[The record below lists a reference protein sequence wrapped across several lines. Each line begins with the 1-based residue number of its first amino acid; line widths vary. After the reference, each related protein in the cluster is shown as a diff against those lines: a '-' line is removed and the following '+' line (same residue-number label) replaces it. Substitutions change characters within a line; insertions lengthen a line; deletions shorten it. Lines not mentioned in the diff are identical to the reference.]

1 MRVTVD
7 GLDVEVADGASVL
20 DAARVA
26 GRTVATLCYDERLPP
41 TGSCRA
47 CLVAIDGASGP
58 VPACMAAAVD
68 GMVVRTDDP
77 AATAAA
83 RGVLELLVS
92 ELPPRALDPPHTSS
106 DLAAACRLHGVTE
119 SAFAGARHERGTDHS
134 HPYVKLDADLCIAC
148 GRCVRMCD
156 EVQGTFAL
164 SLVDRGFGTVVAPG
178 AGERWAES
186 ACVACGACVDACPT
200 GALSEPGLL
209 DPRPIDRVVTTTC
222 GYCGVGC
229 SLDVH
234 VRDGTVAAAKPT
246 RGAKVNRGH
255 TCSKGRFA
263 HGFLRSPERL
273 TRPLIRQGGRLLE
286 TSWEEAIAAVADG
299 LTRVRE
305 RHGADAVALISSAR
319 CTNEENYLNQKLA
332 RVALGTNNVDNCSR
346 ICHAPSA
353 AGLIAS
359 FGLAGGTASFDDF
372 DRAGCFLLVGANP
385 TEAHPVVGAR
395 IKQRVID
402 GARLVVIDP
411 RRIEL
416 ARYADLHLRPLP
428 GTNVALFHSLAAAL
442 IEGGMCDERFLSERA
457 SGDAALRALLARY
470 SPEAAEPVTGVAAA
484 DVRRAAHLYGSSP
497 GRTIVYGLGV
507 TEHAHGTDGV
517 RALANL
523 AILTGSVGTADHGG
537 INPLRG
543 QNNVQGASD
552 MGALPEY
559 LPGYQPVAD
568 DSARAR
574 FEAAYG
580 VPISSDRG
588 VRITEM
594 FGAAIDGRLRAMW
607 IVGEDIAQTDPDSAR
622 VEAALEA
629 CELVVCQE
637 LFLSRTAER
646 ADVVLPAAAFL
657 EKDGTFVN
665 FDRHVSRVRPAVP
678 PPGEAKP
685 DFEIAHLVARALGA
699 ELGCATPAEA
709 LSEMASL
716 SPLFAGLSH
725 ARLDREGPLQWPC
738 RAGGEP
744 PERVLYL
751 DRFATAD
758 GRAALHAAP
767 YLPPGEQPDRDYPLL
782 LITGRR
788 LQHYNAGTMTRR
800 TGHLQLQAQES
811 LEVSPR
817 DAERLGLRD
826 GERARVTSR
835 RGAVEAPVTVTDRV
849 AEGQLFLAFHFP
861 DVLANALTSDATD
874 EVTSCPEYKV
884 TAVRV
889 SAGDDRGATREA
901 RPAR

>member
-7 GLDVEVADGASVL
+7 GQSVEIADDATVL
-20 DAARVA
+20 DAARTA
-26 GRTVATLCYDERLPP
+26 DRAVATLCYDERLTP
-41 TGSCRA
+41 TGSCRV
-47 CLVAIDGASGP
+47 CLVGVDGGV
-58 VPACMAAAVD
+58 VPACSTAACD
-68 GMVVRTDDP
+68 GMAIHTDDL
-77 AATAAA
+77 AASEAA

-92 ELPPRALDPPHTSS
+92 ELPPRALDGNSE
-106 DLAAACRLHGVTE
+106 LAAACRLHGVTGG
-119 SAFAGARHERGTDHS
+119 AFSGAVHERGTDHS

-186 ACVACGACVDACPT
+186 ACVGCGACVDACPT
-200 GALSEPGLL
+200 GSLSEPGLL
-209 DPRPIDRVVTTTC
+209 DPRPVDRVVTTTC

-234 VRDGTVAAAKPT
+234 VRGDTVAASKPT

-255 TCSKGRFA
+255 VCSKGRFA
-263 HGFLRSPERL
+263 YGFLRSPDRL
-273 TRPLIRQGGRLLE
+273 TRPLVRSGERLLE
-286 TSWEEAIAAVADG
+286 ASWDEAIAAVAEG

-305 RHGADAVALISSAR
+305 RHGPAAVALISSAR

-359 FGLAGGTASFDDF
+359 LGLAGGTASFDDF
-372 DRAGCFLLVGANP
+372 DRAGCFLLAGANP

-416 ARYADLHLRPLP
+416 AAYADLHLRPRP
-428 GTNVALFHSLAAAL
+428 GTNVALFHALANAL
-442 IEGGMCDERFLSERA
+442 IDEGLCDEPFIRERA
-457 SGDAALRALLARY
+457 SGYEALRELLGDL
-470 SPEAAEPVTGVAAA
+470 SPEATEPVTGVPAA
-484 DVRRAAHLYGSSP
+484 DVRRAARLYGNAD

-507 TEHAHGTDGV
+507 TEHSHGTDGV
-517 RALANL
+517 RALTNL
-523 AILTGSVGTADHGG
+523 AILTGSVGTPDHGG
-537 INPLRG
+537 VNPLRG

-568 DSARAR
+568 ATARAR
-574 FEAAYG
+574 FESAYRA
-580 VPISSDRG
+580 PISGERG
-588 VRITEM
+588 LRITEM
-594 FGAAIDGRLRAMW
+594 FGAAIEGRLKAMW
-607 IVGEDIAQTDPDSAR
+607 VVGEDIAQTDPDSAR

-629 CELVVCQE
+629 CELVVSQE

-665 FDRHVSRVRPAVP
+665 FDRHVSRVRPTVP

-699 ELGCATPAEA
+699 DLGCATPADA
-709 LSEMASL
+709 LSERRRCHRCSQASRTPV
-716 SPLFAGLSH
+716 ST
-725 ARLDREGPLQWPC
+725 ARDRSSG
-738 RAGGEP
+738 
-744 PERVLYL
+744 
-751 DRFATAD
+751 
-758 GRAALHAAP
+758 HAAP
-767 YLPPGEQPDRDYPLL
+767 TTSRPRASYIY
-782 LITGRR
+782 TGSLRR
-788 LQHYNAGTMTRR
+788 TAAPRCTRR
-800 TGHLQLQAQES
+800 PTCRPG
-811 LEVSPR
+811 R
-817 DAERLGLRD
+817 
-826 GERARVTSR
+826 SR
-835 RGAVEAPVTVTDRV
+835 I
-849 AEGQLFLAFHFP
+849 
-861 DVLANALTSDATD
+861 ATIRC
-874 EVTSCPEYKV
+874 S
-884 TAVRV
+884 
-889 SAGDDRGATREA
+889 S
-901 RPAR
+901 